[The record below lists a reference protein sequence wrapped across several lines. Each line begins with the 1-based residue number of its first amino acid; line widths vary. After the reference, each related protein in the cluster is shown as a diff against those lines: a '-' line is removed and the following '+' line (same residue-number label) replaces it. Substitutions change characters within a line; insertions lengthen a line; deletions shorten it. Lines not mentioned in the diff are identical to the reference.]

1 MHCPKQV
8 TWFHPILR
16 GISAIMLHA
25 HKQSWMYLVNISN
38 DYPKEY
44 WIHITMGYP
53 VAMNLP
59 DNAGGR
65 DTGSEPRSGRSSEE
79 GNGNPL
85 Q

>member
-1 MHCPKQV
+1 
-8 TWFHPILR
+8 
-16 GISAIMLHA
+16 
-25 HKQSWMYLVNISN
+25 
-38 DYPKEY
+38 
-44 WIHITMGYP
+44 MGYP